1 MVLRPYSEC
10 DLSKLQHYTL
20 LEEQYSLTMMP
31 LDSVAICNVDAS
43 RHPVVLEDDGEIV
56 TFFNLHEKEGVA
68 PYSTTGDTILL
79 RAFSTN
85 AMHQRKG
92 YAKKALQSLPSYLNE
107 HFPYITTIYLTVYL
121 FNDSAKNLYE
131 KIGFVDTGAREIRS
145 GRELM
150 VMKWEIS
157 K

>member
-1 MVLRPYSEC
+1 MVLRPYSEY
-10 DLSKLQHYTL
+10 DLPKLQHYKL
-20 LEEQYSLTMMP
+20 HDEQHSLTMMP
-31 LDSVAICNVDAS
+31 LDSLEICNNGSS
-43 RHPVVLEDDGEIV
+43 RHPVVLVDNGEIV
-56 TFFNLHEKEGVA
+56 TFFILHEKEGVA

-92 YAKKALQSLPSYLNE
+92 YAKKALQSLPTYLNE

-121 FNDSAKNLYE
+121 FNDSARNLYE
-131 KIGFVDTGAREIRS
+131 TIGFVDTGAREIRS